1 MSKSIGFASRE
12 RLRDLY
18 VGRVEKLR
26 MVDELFCNWGLMEFG
41 RISYFRAYGSTFS
54 FLACLIQPGHE
65 ISTKKG
71 NDRQIQAGI
80 TS

>member
-18 VGRVEKLR
+18 VGRVEKLC

-41 RISYFRAYGSTFS
+41 RISHYPANGYAFS